1 MYSGG
6 QALSGE
12 ISPEDLEGLKSTP
25 LWEAKRLYLSIKSHV
40 FWWASVKRGNFA
52 RRLRRL
58 KIDPRMGGK
67 MVIFIDKI
75 ACILVGK
82 R

>member
-1 MYSGG
+1 MGG
-6 QALSGE
+6 KMPILINKIAWILVG
-12 ISPEDLEGLKSTP
+12 
-25 LWEAKRLYLSIKSHV
+25 KRLQE
-40 FWWASVKRGNFA
+40 NFG

-58 KIDPRMGGK
+58 KIDPSMGDK
-67 MVIFIDKI
+67 MLIFINKI